1 MAPPLTFDKVP
12 LVGAAKY
19 GFMTDNDPGIGRY
32 STLLPKL
39 MPPGYI
45 STELKTLPSVNRKVQ
60 IGKNETSFILDGQK
74 Q

>member
-1 MAPPLTFDKVP
+1 MAPPLTYDKVP

-39 MPPGYI
+39 FPPGYVN
-45 STELKTLPSVNRKVQ
+45 TAFKTLPVDNRKVQ
-60 IGKNETSFILDGQK
+60 IGKTYRQVSF
-74 Q
+74 